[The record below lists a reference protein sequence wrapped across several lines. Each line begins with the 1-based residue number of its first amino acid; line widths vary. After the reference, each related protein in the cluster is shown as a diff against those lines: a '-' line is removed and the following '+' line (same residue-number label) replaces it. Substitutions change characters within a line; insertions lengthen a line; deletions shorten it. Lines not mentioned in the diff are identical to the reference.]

1 MNYRMNQTLEQK
13 KHRLL
18 IVLSG
23 LFLTNAILAEMIG
36 VKIFS
41 GEGTLG
47 FEPAGLNILGFTM
60 DFNLTA
66 GAIIWPV
73 VFITS
78 DLINEYFG
86 KPGVKRISYLAAFFI
101 AYCFI
106 VIFLTMKLPPA
117 QWWLDANNQDAQGNY
132 FNMDFAFNK
141 ILGQGQRIII
151 GSLVAFL
158 VSQLVDVFV
167 FQKLRKVTGQ
177 KMLWLRATGSTL
189 VSQFI
194 DSFVVLYIAFSGVFP
209 NQQILAIGITNY
221 IYKFSVAILLT
232 PVIYLGHYLIDRYLG
247 KENAEKLSEEA
258 AQGSK
263 SFL

>member
-1 MNYRMNQTLEQK
+1 MKYPMNQTLEQK

-23 LFLTNAILAEMIG
+23 IFLTNAILAEMIG

-47 FEPAGLNILGFTM
+47 FAPAGLSILGFTM

-117 QWWLDANNQDAQGNY
+117 QWWLDANNQDAEGNY

-151 GSLVAFL
+151 GSLAAFL

-167 FQKLRKVTGQ
+167 FQKLRAVTGQ

-194 DSFVVLYIAFSGVFP
+194 DSFVVLYIAFFGVFS

-232 PVIYLGHYLIDRYLG
+232 PAIYLGHYLIDRYLG

-258 AQGSK
+258 AHGSK

>member
-1 MNYRMNQTLEQK
+1 MKLEQK
-13 KHRLL
+13 KNRLFVIL
-18 IVLSG
+18 AGI
-23 LFLTNAILAEMIG
+23 FLTNAIMAELIG

-41 GEGTLG
+41 GENTLG
-47 FEPAGLNILGFTM
+47 FQPAHLNIMGFTM

-66 GAIIWPV
+66 GAVIWPV

-101 AYCFI
+101 VYSFI
-106 VIFLTMKLPPA
+106 VIFFTIKLPPA
-117 QWWLDANNQDAQGNY
+117 QWWLDANNLDAEGNY

-151 GSLVAFL
+151 GSLAAFL
-158 VSQLVDVFV
+158 ISQLVDVFV
-167 FQKLRKVTGQ
+167 FQKLRKLTGQ

-194 DSFVVLYIAFSGVFP
+194 DSFVVLYIAFFGVFSG
-209 NQQILAIGITNY
+209 QQIIAIGITNY

-232 PVIYLGHYLIDRYLG
+232 PLIYLGHYLIDRYLG
-247 KENAEKLSEEA
+247 KENAQKISDEA
-258 AQGSK
+258 AMESN

>member
-1 MNYRMNQTLEQK
+1 MHINLEQK
-13 KHRLL
+13 RNKLFTAL
-18 IVLSG
+18 AGI
-23 LFLTNAILAEMIG
+23 FLTNAIVAELIG

-41 GEGTLG
+41 GEQSIGLH
-47 FEPAGLNILGFTM
+47 PANLNILGFVM

-66 GAIIWPV
+66 GAVIWPV

-86 KPGVKRISYLAAFFI
+86 KPGVKRISYMAAAFI
-101 AYCFI
+101 AYSFL
-106 VIFLTMKLPPA
+106 VIYLTMKLPPA
-117 QWWLDANNQDAQGNY
+117 QWWLDANNHDSAGNY

-151 GSLVAFL
+151 ASLSAFL
-158 VSQLVDVFV
+158 LGQLVDVFV
-167 FQKLRKVTGQ
+167 FQKLRKITGS

-194 DSFVVLYIAFSGVFP
+194 DSFVVLYLAFTGIFS

-221 IYKFSVAILLT
+221 LYKFTIAIVLT
-232 PVIYLGHYLIDRYLG
+232 PLIYGGHYVIDKYLG
-247 KENAEKLSEEA
+247 KENAEKLSEESA
-258 AQGSK
+258 NQSGS
-263 SFL
+263 FF